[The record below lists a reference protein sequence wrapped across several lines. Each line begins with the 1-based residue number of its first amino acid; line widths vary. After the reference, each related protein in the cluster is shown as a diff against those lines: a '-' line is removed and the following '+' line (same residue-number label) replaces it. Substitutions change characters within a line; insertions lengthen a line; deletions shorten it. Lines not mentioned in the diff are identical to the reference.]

1 MVLFFSNTNLISIVT
16 RRLAYFLELIFIHL
30 NGNTFEQKII
40 QLPAQAGSLIDGMQ
54 LADRIAIPA
63 LVVASIG
70 VMATL
75 YGAYTRI
82 RTASE
87 SFLRRLNDRFY

>member
-82 RTASE
+82 RATSE
-87 SFLRRLNDRFY
+87 